1 MGNGQNRKAV
11 MDLITFTEQKAYI
24 YSYSQIDLSKAT
36 QGCMA
41 PRPQQ
46 KRHYLFTRYWGGE
59 YVKDQFPTAVSE
71 ISRIGC
77 EVNRMSAVNRS
88 VTFDGTYYDFISS
101 DYIIFNLQ
109 GKKAGS
115 VKNGCKLRKAAAGV
129 YISQWLKQ
137 K

>member
-1 MGNGQNRKAV
+1 
-11 MDLITFTEQKAYI
+11 
-24 YSYSQIDLSKAT
+24 
-36 QGCMA
+36 
-41 PRPQQ
+41 
-46 KRHYLFTRYWGGE
+46 
-59 YVKDQFPTAVSE
+59 
-71 ISRIGC
+71 
-77 EVNRMSAVNRS
+77 MSAVNRS

-115 VKNGCKLRKAAAGV
+115 VKNGCKLSKAAAGV